1 MKEFWCEKKIMTVAK
16 AEIITALDYFV
27 GNVGNGYR
35 VKLHPIGAGKYYT
48 VRHFAKNAKDL
59 AGANW

>member
-1 MKEFWCEKKIMTVAK
+1 MTVAK